1 MDKRLKV
8 LVASR
13 NKMVLEALGSVI
25 ASANF
30 EVVRKHISNGHSDPL
45 HGVTTLPDMVVLHVG
60 STGETELA
68 SMLEHSPAVR
78 PATIV
83 IGPPGSTGC
92 MRLAMQTGARDYLED
107 PVSGEELI
115 KSLERVRREVA
126 DRKTTRQGA
135 LFAVVGAKGGSGAS
149 FVAVNL
155 AHIMASTVG
164 GRVALLDMDLQFGSL
179 AQYLDLK
186 PEHGLLQALDMAE
199 QLDGVALD
207 AYMSKHKSGVALL
220 GVLEE
225 EMVLT
230 RDIPVERF
238 VHLLNVVKDNYERVV
253 VDLPRQI
260 DDVTAAVYERADR
273 VLLVM
278 QQELTNLRDAARLR
292 NILVRELGLPE
303 ERLMVVV
310 NRYDKNLPVEL
321 PDIKRALGVEDRE
334 PMLVPNHYRNVAE
347 SINVGIPMMDHARGS
362 AVTKALM
369 AMQSRLGGVE
379 EDVAQRSM
387 ISRAFSNLIRG

>member
-1 MDKRLKV
+1 VEKRLKV

-13 NKMVLEALGSVI
+13 NKMILDALGSVI

-30 EVVRKHISNGHSDPL
+30 EVTRRHVSNGHSDPL
-45 HGVTTLPDMVVLHVG
+45 HGVSAMPDLVVLHVG
-60 STGETELA
+60 STGEAELA
-68 SMLEHSPAVR
+68 SMLEHAPAMR
-78 PATIV
+78 PPTIV

-115 KSLERVRREVA
+115 KSLERIRREAA
-126 DRKTTRQGA
+126 DRRTTRQGA

-155 AHIMASTVG
+155 AHIMASTSG
-164 GRVALLDMDLQFGSL
+164 GSVALLDMDLQFGSL
-179 AQYLDLK
+179 SQYLDLK

-207 AYMSKHKSGVALL
+207 AYMAKHKSGVALL

-238 VHLLNVVKDNYERVV
+238 VHLLNVVKDNYDRVV

-260 DDVTAAVYERADR
+260 DDVTAAVYERAER

-278 QQELTNLRDAARLR
+278 QQELTCLRDASRLR

-310 NRYDKNLPVEL
+310 NRYDRNLPVEL
-321 PDIKRALGVEDRE
+321 PDIKRALGTEDRE

-369 AMQSRLGGVE
+369 AMQARLGGEE